1 MLSLITQPPCHE
13 EAKLAHV
20 KKIYGEVICRW
31 SGCSPAEVPAYT
43 QPQLLAMYISRC
55 PQSLAIKSASAIE
68 SSQLR
73 S

>member
-1 MLSLITQPPCHE
+1 MLSLITQPPCRE

-20 KKIYGEVICRW
+20 IFRC

-43 QPQLLAMYISRC
+43 QPQLLAVYVSR
-55 PQSLAIKSASAIE
+55 QSQPLAVKSASAIE
-68 SSQLR
+68 SSRLR